1 MPSHHFSCSLL
12 LFFTLFCTASL
23 SSIPFLILLSLF
35 WFHLPPYLAPFCKAF
50 SHSPT
55 LFTSSF
61 LFFSFRFPSAFTS
74 ILSIPFSIPSSRQP
88 PPPPLLS
95 LQPLGLFFLPQ
106 SICCVVTSQ
115 RLSFFKFG

>member
-35 WFHLPPYLAPFCKAF
+35 WLHLPPYLE
-50 SHSPT
+50 
-55 LFTSSF
+55 SF
-61 LFFSFRFPSAFTS
+61 LPFTHPPYLIILVLLISFPLRFYLYS
-74 ILSIPFSIPSSRQP
+74 LHPFLHPLLAVTRP
-88 PPPPLLS
+88 PPPSLLS

-106 SICCVVTSQ
+106 PICCVVTSQ